1 MKTIRFLLL
10 LLLCLAPLSHAEGF
24 LDRLPRL
31 GGAKQPTF
39 LPPDQAFGLD
49 VIARDGNTLIA
60 SLRITP
66 GYYLYRDKTTFS
78 LAGDAA
84 NTADIK
90 ISNLVMPKG
99 N

>member
-39 LPPDQAFGLD
+39 LPRIRHSGGCH
-49 VIARDGNTLIA
+49 ARDGNTLIA

-78 LAGDAA
+78 LGGDAA
-84 NTADIK
+84 KTTGIK
-90 ISNLVMPKG
+90 ISNLAMPKG
-99 N
+99 S